1 MLDDQPA
8 LAIALTVAREVRAA
22 VVLTIAAAATL
33 VLVALRLRR
42 WSRSRRARRRA
53 RHAVS
58 GERTAE
64 RLLLQAGFTIVDRQV
79 GHRWLIA
86 VDDDTITAGVRCD
99 YLVARDGERWVAE
112 VKTGQGAPRL
122 DNPATRRQLLEY
134 QVAYDAAGVVLVDA
148 DAGTLRAVRFEL
160 GAAARS
166 AEAPPH
172 APARPWRWLLA
183 GVAVGAAITAAVL
196 A

>member
-1 MLDDQPA
+1 MPA
-8 LAIALTVAREVRAA
+8 DRSTIALTLAA
-22 VVLTIAAAATL
+22 VAAVAL
-33 VLVALRLRR
+33 LALRLRR
-42 WSRSRRARRRA
+42 WLRSLRARRRA

-64 RLLLQAGFTIVDRQV
+64 RLLTRAGFTILDRQV

-86 VDDDTITAGVRCD
+86 VDDATVTAGVRCD
-99 YLVARDGERWVAE
+99 YLVERDRARWVAE

-148 DAGTLRAVRFEL
+148 DTGSVRAIRFDL
-160 GAAARS
+160 GAQLGAGGPGDGRF
-166 AEAPPH
+166 APR
-172 APARPWRWLLA
+172 APWRWLVIGAAL
-183 GVAVGAAITAAVL
+183 GAAITAAL
-196 A
+196 QA